1 MSGASET
8 YALFMFPPGQPLPHY
23 LQALPDLMIFINN
36 GK

>member
-8 YALFMFPPGQPLPHY
+8 YTLFIFPPQLPLSWK
-23 LQALPDLMIFINN
+23 LEALPDCMVYINN

>member
-8 YALFMFPPGQPLPHY
+8 YALFMFPPELPLKTY
-23 LQALPDLMIFINN
+23 LQALPDCMVYINN